1 MMAAEPPPNVMAG
14 KIKCEKPSS
23 PDTGSKPSAIEKKR
37 TSKGPN
43 AKFGS
48 DTPNKLTKPI
58 APQQSGYIGPALLQ
72 DRPVQSQVVAQPFNL
87 RHGCAFS
94 QHLGHGIAGHHVDQP
109 EHKTYNDPKDG

>member
-58 APQQSGYIGPALLQ
+58 ARSRTRPRRIALITPNGTETVMEKIIDAAASFTVAGYRAIMAEAT
-72 DRPVQSQVVAQPFNL
+72 VS
-87 RHGCAFS
+87 
-94 QHLGHGIAGHHVDQP
+94 
-109 EHKTYNDPKDG
+109 